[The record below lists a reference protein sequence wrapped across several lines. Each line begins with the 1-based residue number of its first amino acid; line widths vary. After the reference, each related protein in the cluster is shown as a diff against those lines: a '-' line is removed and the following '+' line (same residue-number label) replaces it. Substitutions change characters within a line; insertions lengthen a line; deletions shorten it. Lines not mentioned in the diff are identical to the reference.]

1 MALSLKNYIGV
12 VQPANEARVQEIF
25 DLLPNKGVITDDERE
40 RIRGIIL
47 KGGGDLSDTYI
58 DYGYIGKVPVYRK
71 PGWHNTFI
79 FALTSTLNDPD
90 SDYPDG
96 YDSVSFVYFTM
107 SEGEIEW
114 KDVALKSRDKDGLNI
129 YNYNVVEENLQDYLE
144 YEHQILAT
152 LDNDSGLVDVLNI

>member
-12 VQPANEARVQEIF
+12 ISPTNEARVQEIL
-25 DLLPNKGVITDDERE
+25 DLLPNKGKAELNEINDIRE
-40 RIRGIIL
+40 IIL
-47 KGGGDLSDTYI
+47 KDGGDLSDTHI
-58 DYGYIGKVPVYRK
+58 DYGYIGRVPVNRK

-79 FALTSTLNDPD
+79 FALASTLNDPG

-114 KDVALKSRDKDGLNI
+114 TDVALKSEDVDGLNS
-129 YNYNVVEENLQDYLE
+129 YNYNVVEENLQEYLD
-144 YEHQILAT
+144 YEHLVLAT
-152 LDNDSGLVDVLNI
+152 LDNDRGLVDVLNI